1 MRASR
6 RLMPTAEDLLK
17 KLEYWV
23 QGHGLGGALEGPLG
37 RHIEEEELC
46 NSRKRMILL
55 LETEPQSRGPRRRMH
70 IAQWITAPRH
80 FALQAVSRTY
90 RWQYALLAGDLPLK
104 NDMDPIIAG

>member
-55 LETEPQSRGPRRRMH
+55 LETEPQSRGH
-70 IAQWITAPRH
+70 ATANAH
-80 FALQAVSRTY
+80 CTMDHGTKALCSPSGVSY
-90 RWQYALLAGDLPLK
+90 LP
-104 NDMDPIIAG
+104 MAICTFGR